1 MLVLNHGKQV
11 FIVCLAY
18 ERKRLCLELLCYLFK
33 QSLCS
38 LRSKRL
44 FKHIARILHTA
55 LGNYLLSKAKLVK
68 LIENTVYHIHRIV
81 VHSRY
86 FKRYLLDLF
95 VGEMLEYFGRI
106 LRADRAY
113 DYRRFL
119 CACKCLHIYPSF
131 KLSMLSV
138 AASHHRTYEL

>member
-1 MLVLNHGKQV
+1 MD
-11 FIVCLAY
+11 
-18 ERKRLCLELLCYLFK
+18 LEF
-33 QSLCS
+33 
-38 LRSKRL
+38 
-44 FKHIARILHTA
+44 
-55 LGNYLLSKAKLVK
+55 
-68 LIENTVYHIHRIV
+68 
-81 VHSRY
+81 
-86 FKRYLLDLF
+86 LLDLF

-138 AASHHRTYEL
+138 ATSHHRTYELCNNIGICVREFLDLFLEYRTL